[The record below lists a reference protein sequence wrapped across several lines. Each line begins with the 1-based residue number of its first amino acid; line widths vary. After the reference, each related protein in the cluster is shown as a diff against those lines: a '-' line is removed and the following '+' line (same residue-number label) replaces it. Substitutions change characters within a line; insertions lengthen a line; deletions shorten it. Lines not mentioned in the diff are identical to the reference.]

1 MLDATKTPLLG
12 VCLNGFKA
20 EASPDFHELTYYKR
34 HDEPRPSEPRAR
46 PRAAALRL
54 LPTLRSRA
62 ALSALLVGTVA
73 LALGFR
79 ALNRAPA
86 PAIAPVGSA
95 VSVERP
101 AAPPAPPARPA
112 PAPARVRTYS
122 VGLRTAEGGSG
133 AVDIGSFATEAEAIA
148 FGHELVR
155 SGVIHGFRVVAT
167 DGPS

>member
-12 VCLNGFKA
+12 VCLNGVKA

-34 HDEPRPSEPRAR
+34 HDEPRPSKPRAR

-54 LPTLRSRA
+54 LPALRSRA

-112 PAPARVRTYS
+112 PARVRTYS
-122 VGLRTAEGGSG
+122 VGLRTSEGGSG

-155 SGVIHGFRVVAT
+155 SGVIPGFRVLAT
-167 DGPS
+167 DGP